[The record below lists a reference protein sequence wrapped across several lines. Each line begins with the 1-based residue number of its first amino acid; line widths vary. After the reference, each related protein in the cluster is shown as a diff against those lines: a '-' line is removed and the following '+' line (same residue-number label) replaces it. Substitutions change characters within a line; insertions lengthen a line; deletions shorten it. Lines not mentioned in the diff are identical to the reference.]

1 MLSLFKNTLYIDQR
15 SCIIC
20 NKVLSYFEV
29 DFLNHVFISF
39 LTGRLHI
46 ARNLLDFFFQI
57 GFNTCMSCCWTT
69 VLGVS
74 VPIFLVSVTS
84 KTDAVPR
91 IRISGISLT
100 MIMGTKLLCC
110 TTSAGV

>member
-1 MLSLFKNTLYIDQR
+1 M
-15 SCIIC
+15 
-20 NKVLSYFEV
+20 
-29 DFLNHVFISF
+29 
-39 LTGRLHI
+39 
-46 ARNLLDFFFQI
+46 
-57 GFNTCMSCCWTT
+57 
-69 VLGVS
+69 LGVS